1 MQQRDTG
8 QRHPERDQQLGQ
20 VLWLVTM
27 EVGAG
32 KHRGNPAF
40 SPPAT
45 EVLSRAPARSPSEQL
60 HSLGNI
66 TGPQLPGFLFRGSAQ
81 GWGDQEYR
89 ISCRQAHAAANTVDR
104 QMWVEVVLTEDNL
117 VEVQLDSLIS
127 GHFEFE
133 FFSGYS
139 GRTVSIA

>member
-45 EVLSRAPARSPSEQL
+45 TVLSRAPARSPSEQL
-60 HSLGNI
+60 HSLGNNAGGARQREI
-66 TGPQLPGFLFRGSAQ
+66 IRRLINQYMLSRRVEAPG
-81 GWGDQEYR
+81 
-89 ISCRQAHAAANTVDR
+89 
-104 QMWVEVVLTEDNL
+104 
-117 VEVQLDSLIS
+117 
-127 GHFEFE
+127 
-133 FFSGYS
+133 
-139 GRTVSIA
+139 